1 MDGPS
6 LPEGSEETEEAGAA
20 LLDEAGTA
28 VEGDDVV
35 EEELLEQAARELRP
49 SVRQVLTRFFF
60 DCSFLIPPYDKSF
73 LGIHGLL
80 RCDCFLCLKHET

>member
-6 LPEGSEETEEAGAA
+6 LPEGSEEAEETGAV

-35 EEELLEQAARELRP
+35 EEELLEQAARELRAISP
-49 SVRQVLTRFFF
+49 ASANEI
-60 DCSFLIPPYDKSF
+60 FLR
-73 LGIHGLL
+73 LL
-80 RCDCFLCLKHET
+80 ILDSSI